1 MPAFSEYFVRN
12 ATSLP
17 VPSFS
22 SSSLNDCRFN
32 SNVAYVHYWCNPFG
46 GMQQYPALFADY
58 FAGTLIPMSNIW
70 PYCHHHYSM
79 NLKRLFCHQPAATQ
93 HWPADATFFT
103 ASQIPRN
110 SAYVTQPRLGKQ
122 RDTSPF
128 SSGISRS
135 SSIASSDYADSTSSG
150 IGSQDSYHQQ
160 EESGNFPAHVAVAS
174 SSDAGCYSSSQI
186 ISLGDSNFENS
197 GHNITGTSPIANY
210 DSAIAGFYPQKQY
223 SQSQLTGI
231 QPHASLDVLVTAY
244 STYYPS
250 AVKFCD
256 LRKRCL
262 TRKENYSSAGN
273 LRFRTGAGFEDIV
286 PSATCFHVCQS
297 PNRFLIP
304 LEAVESYIHC
314 MESFSAQLAQ
324 SQITSGQVHQLPE
337 FETTHFTSDLSSRGT
352 NTVTNVTAEA
362 LSTCD
367 NIRTGHENVS
377 GVSHEIDSRIS
388 NIPGNIADENDCPTL
403 SADKS
408 NKIVQDHFLDE
419 DSLLENLPKFEYCNG
434 SGSNLACE
442 FTRNVNWL
450 QPKSPNTKSGFEI
463 YGNDRYVSRQ
473 RKQVLQTRDIHQST
487 GISSRSANEGR
498 SRGLP
503 PPMPAYH
510 QLNDNNWRRHSQ
522 NGPPS
527 KNYLARPFST
537 SDGFV
542 RSRDRN
548 NYDKFYMSNMDRN
561 RDCSQCNSSDRRSTP
576 RVANIYRSANRSSFI
591 SYDKNSYHDGN
602 IENSFNLMT
611 SDDKRGHGTTA
622 SECLLHRS
630 IKRNGSNRSRNSPPV
645 YLALKS
651 HREFVNIDNTEVGA
665 IGSTREEKLGRN
677 HSPQRS
683 AENVQKIAHDVEQLT
698 SLFCEHVAVCEEGT
712 CDRVFVEDKKV
723 TEKSVS
729 PARSITELPQH
740 DTVQTIDAD
749 ILNFSSEASTPVQEP
764 PESNIIN
771 NSGFELSK
779 LDVLS
784 EEIWYYHKAI
794 TQTEGLLNRK
804 LHLRDVLY
812 YAISPVFPMCGLYV
826 VGSSLNGFGT
836 NSSDMDLCLMITNK
850 DLDQRTDA
858 VVVLNMI
865 QSALAE
871 TKWVS
876 HMQLILAKVPILRI
890 RFYEPFT
897 DITVD
902 LNANNSVAIRNTH
915 LLCYYSSFDWRVRPL
930 VSVVKEWAKR
940 RDINDAN
947 RSSFTSYSLVL
958 MVIHY
963 LQCGLKQ
970 PILPSL
976 QVVYP
981 KRFSASAD
989 VRSLNVSSHLD
1000 PPPGWVTN
1008 ETITLGELLIGFL
1021 EYYAFKFDYLK
1032 DAISVRLGSKTER
1045 TVVAR
1050 QPSPYN
1056 SNIAQWNCICIEEPF
1071 TLSNTAHSVHNQMV
1085 FDAIRQAFV
1094 DGCYELDGNRD
1105 LKAFLDVGPI
1115 NVSIGSLVG
1124 QRNALVS
1131 YENEITDI
1139 VSNGETPKSTIDFM
1153 EILQSGVESD
1163 ITSSLSI
1170 DDQVTSTKSEI
1181 SKTVLSECQ
1190 PEQLQMKSDDEKQRV
1205 DLSRSFEVLTKEKN
1219 AVEEQQFAEQ
1229 PVVRISYRSGSRA
1242 NQRFLEFFLIF
1253 WEGC

>member
-1 MPAFSEYFVRN
+1 MI
-12 ATSLP
+12 
-17 VPSFS
+17 
-22 SSSLNDCRFN
+22 D
-32 SNVAYVHYWCNPFG
+32 
-46 GMQQYPALFADY
+46 
-58 FAGTLIPMSNIW
+58 
-70 PYCHHHYSM
+70 
-79 NLKRLFCHQPAATQ
+79 
-93 HWPADATFFT
+93 
-103 ASQIPRN
+103 
-110 SAYVTQPRLGKQ
+110 
-122 RDTSPF
+122 
-128 SSGISRS
+128 
-135 SSIASSDYADSTSSG
+135 
-150 IGSQDSYHQQ
+150 
-160 EESGNFPAHVAVAS
+160 VAS
-174 SSDAGCYSSSQI
+174 LI
-186 ISLGDSNFENS
+186 FE
-197 GHNITGTSPIANY
+197 
-210 DSAIAGFYPQKQY
+210 
-223 SQSQLTGI
+223 LT
-231 QPHASLDVLVTAY
+231 
-244 STYYPS
+244 
-250 AVKFCD
+250 
-256 LRKRCL
+256 
-262 TRKENYSSAGN
+262 
-273 LRFRTGAGFEDIV
+273 
-286 PSATCFHVCQS
+286 
-297 PNRFLIP
+297 
-304 LEAVESYIHC
+304 
-314 MESFSAQLAQ
+314 
-324 SQITSGQVHQLPE
+324 
-337 FETTHFTSDLSSRGT
+337 
-352 NTVTNVTAEA
+352 
-362 LSTCD
+362 
-367 NIRTGHENVS
+367 
-377 GVSHEIDSRIS
+377 
-388 NIPGNIADENDCPTL
+388 
-403 SADKS
+403 
-408 NKIVQDHFLDE
+408 
-419 DSLLENLPKFEYCNG
+419 
-434 SGSNLACE
+434 
-442 FTRNVNWL
+442 
-450 QPKSPNTKSGFEI
+450 
-463 YGNDRYVSRQ
+463 
-473 RKQVLQTRDIHQST
+473 
-487 GISSRSANEGR
+487 
-498 SRGLP
+498 
-503 PPMPAYH
+503 
-510 QLNDNNWRRHSQ
+510 
-522 NGPPS
+522 
-527 KNYLARPFST
+527 
-537 SDGFV
+537 FV
-542 RSRDRN
+542 
-548 NYDKFYMSNMDRN
+548 
-561 RDCSQCNSSDRRSTP
+561 
-576 RVANIYRSANRSSFI
+576 A
-591 SYDKNSYHDGN
+591 
-602 IENSFNLMT
+602 
-611 SDDKRGHGTTA
+611 
-622 SECLLHRS
+622 
-630 IKRNGSNRSRNSPPV
+630 
-645 YLALKS
+645 
-651 HREFVNIDNTEVGA
+651 
-665 IGSTREEKLGRN
+665 
-677 HSPQRS
+677 
-683 AENVQKIAHDVEQLT
+683 
-698 SLFCEHVAVCEEGT
+698 GT

-915 LLCYYSSFDWRVRPL
+915 LLFDWRVRPL

-1094 DGCYELDGNRD
+1094 DGCYELDAQSEAGSPATTSSGDVTLASKHLLIVSLKLNKKGCNFMKGNES
-1105 LKAFLDVGPI
+1105 LLFVPESEMKLETAMAVPLNEPI
-1115 NVSIGSLVG
+1115 CIEQYMS

-1219 AVEEQQFAEQ
+1219 AVEEQQFAGKITIQRRYKTSHRMYGSMGCTDRSHLNKSSLEQ
-1229 PVVRISYRSGSRA
+1229 PVVRISYRSGTASS
-1242 NQRFLEFFLIF
+1242 
-1253 WEGC
+1253 